1 MNQTNHYFGWINN
14 QLIKVAKFINR
25 SAKNYDAEKR
35 FDRERI
41 RNIRKEIDD
50 ESNRIYN
57 S

>member
-1 MNQTNHYFGWINN
+1 MITNIIGWINN

-25 SAKNYDAEKR
+25 SARNYDAEKR

>member
-1 MNQTNHYFGWINN
+1 MITNIIGWINN

-25 SAKNYDAEKR
+25 SAKSYDAEKR